1 MSVRLHRCIA
11 FVLILIFRGSD
22 KWGSVDFWTI
32 EFYAKCDLTK
42 GPTRAF
48 SIRYLTSI
56 LRIKIIYDCI
66 LSG

>member
-32 EFYAKCDLTK
+32 EFMQSA
-42 GPTRAF
+42 
-48 SIRYLTSI
+48 I
-56 LRIKIIYDCI
+56 
-66 LSG
+66 